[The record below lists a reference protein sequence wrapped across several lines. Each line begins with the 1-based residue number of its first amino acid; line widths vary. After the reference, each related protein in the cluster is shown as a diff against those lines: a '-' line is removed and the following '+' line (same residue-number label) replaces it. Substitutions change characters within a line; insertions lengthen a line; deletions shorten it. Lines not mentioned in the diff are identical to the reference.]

1 MIISLNGFMGCGKS
15 SVGRKLSEL
24 LSCAFIDLDSA
35 IEEAAGRKIPEIFA
49 TDGETAFRKME
60 LETLR
65 NVLSNQPQADLILSL
80 GGGTVMT
87 PECAEAVNDQTL
99 CIYLRAS
106 ADTLATH
113 LEGEAEGRPMLQCG
127 TASPDAEALRHR
139 IEELMSIR
147 SATYEKTAHIII
159 DTDGKEINHI
169 AEEIFSIYIC
179 DDPNNSAL

>member
-1 MIISLNGFMGCGKS
+1 MGCGKS
-15 SVGRKLSEL
+15 SVGRRLSEL

-169 AEEIFSIYIC
+169 AEEIIRESRPFRAY
-179 DDPNNSAL
+179 P